1 MLAGHARP
9 TLKSTAAGLTAHC
22 SRLYE
27 KMTTAPQPIRIAIVL
42 NGQEFICHAVTL
54 PFSLEGYPPV
64 ELVLFGA
71 KPEAA
76 AGCQVNPLPELD
88 PRGFDLILDG
98 QFMTTG
104 PLEFSPEQADRLVTG
119 PVARFLSGLVRQ
131 LQELRQKQ
139 EINAGIIN
147 SATDAIVTINE
158 DHIIVG
164 YNLGAEQMFG
174 YTRSEAL
181 GQDLT
186 IIIPPPYKAEHRDY
200 VRRYVATRQAR
211 MIGKH
216 ARLNAQRRDG
226 REFPISISF
235 SVAEIRD
242 NLYFTGII
250 RDITEYKELEER
262 VLHTE
267 RLAAVGN
274 TMTHIA
280 HEIKNPLLVIG
291 GFARQLVKIPDLDDK
306 SRRKLSIMAEEV
318 SQLEEMVAEM
328 REFVRR
334 PPAQKQPGRISAV
347 VDEALELFQD
357 TFKEHN
363 IQVRRVEETP
373 LPRLNFDP
381 KQVHRVLINLL
392 KNALE
397 AMDQGGKIT
406 ITSRVK
412 GANAEISISDTG
424 QGLAPE
430 AVGNIFQP
438 YFTTKEKGTGLGLA
452 ISQGIIQEHG
462 GTILVD
468 STPGQGT
475 TFTIQLPLNE
485 APANLPG
492 ELSES

>member
-1 MLAGHARP
+1 
-9 TLKSTAAGLTAHC
+9 
-22 SRLYE
+22 
-27 KMTTAPQPIRIAIVL
+27 MTTAPKPIRIAIVL

-54 PFSLEGYPPV
+54 PFSVEGYPPV
-64 ELVLFGA
+64 DLVLYGT
-71 KPEAA
+71 KPEVA
-76 AGCQVNPLPELD
+76 AGCQVNLLPDLD
-88 PRGFDLILDG
+88 PKTFDLILDG
-98 QFMTTG
+98 QFMTAG
-104 PLEFSPEQADRLVTG
+104 RPAFLPEQLDNLITG
-119 PVARFLSGLVRQ
+119 PVARFLNGLVSQ

-139 EINAGIIN
+139 EINSGIIN

-158 DHIIVG
+158 DHVIVG
-164 YNLGAEQMFG
+164 YNLGAEQMFDF
-174 YTRSEAL
+174 TRAEAL
-181 GQDLT
+181 GQDLS

-200 VRRYVATRQAR
+200 VRRYMATREAR

-216 ARLNAQRRDG
+216 ARLSAQRRDG

-235 SVAEIRD
+235 SVAEIRE

-280 HEIKNPLLVIG
+280 HEIKNPLLIIG
-291 GFARQLVKIPDLDDK
+291 GFARQLIKIPDLDDK
-306 SRRKLSIMAEEV
+306 SRHKLSIVAEEV

-334 PPAQKQPGRISAV
+334 PPPQKHPGQISAALTN
-347 VDEALELFQD
+347 ALELFQD

-373 LPRLNFDP
+373 LPAVNFDP
-381 KQVHRVLINLL
+381 KQVHQVLINLL
-392 KNALE
+392 KNAQE
-397 AMDQGGKIT
+397 AMSQGGEIT

-412 GANAEISISDTG
+412 GANAEISLADTG

-430 AVGNIFQP
+430 VAAHIFQP
-438 YFTTKEKGTGLGLA
+438 YFTTKDKGTGLGLA
-452 ISQGIIQEHG
+452 ISQGIIQAHG
-462 GTILVD
+462 GIILVE
-468 STPGQGT
+468 STPGKGT

-485 APANLPG
+485 APVVEG
-492 ELSES
+492 